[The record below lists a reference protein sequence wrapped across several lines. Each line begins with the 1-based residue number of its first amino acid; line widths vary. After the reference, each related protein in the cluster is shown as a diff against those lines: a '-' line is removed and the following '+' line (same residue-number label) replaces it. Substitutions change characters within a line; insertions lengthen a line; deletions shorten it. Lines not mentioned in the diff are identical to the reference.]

1 MQPTDSECIGK
12 AANVLAYLVL
22 AAACAASAL
31 ASAQGAAKERFAGA
45 VEFLAG
51 DVMIEVFADKQE
63 ALKGPSTSYFEFHMK
78 LALPKDA
85 DIESLARRFK
95 ELGAHLSRNAHR
107 AESLGRDCS

>member
-12 AANVLAYLVL
+12 AANVLAYFVL

-51 DVMIEVFADKQE
+51 DVMIEPLLGA
-63 ALKGPSTSYFEFHMK
+63 AR
-78 LALPKDA
+78 LPKEGERVQEGDMITTFQSA
-85 DIESLARRFK
+85 
-95 ELGAHLSRNAHR
+95 
-107 AESLGRDCS
+107 